1 MFLKRILLVS
11 AAVAMCSADVAAAQ
25 RSSDNAPAAPTAAAP
40 PITPTLHNALTL
52 GGTSSSGGRKGKAGS
67 ITTQA
72 VAGWNYVHATS
83 CTYLNNGYIYVYP
96 SEGGY
101 WYSNVQEFKDALL
114 TQCSTGNWV
123 ALYVT
128 DPNAGTFSQVYTYD
142 YR

>member
-1 MFLKRILLVS
+1 
-11 AAVAMCSADVAAAQ
+11 MCSVDVAAAQ
-25 RSSDNAPAAPTAAAP
+25 RSSDNAPAAPTAAP
-40 PITPTLHNALTL
+40 PITPAFHNAATL
-52 GGTSSSGGRKGKAGS
+52 GGTSSSGGRRGDAGS

-83 CTYLNNGYIYVYP
+83 CLVLDNGYIYVYP

-101 WYSNVQEFKDALL
+101 WYSNVQDFKDVFL

-123 ALYVT
+123 AINVT
-128 DPNAGTFSQVYTYD
+128 DVFAGTFNQVQTFD